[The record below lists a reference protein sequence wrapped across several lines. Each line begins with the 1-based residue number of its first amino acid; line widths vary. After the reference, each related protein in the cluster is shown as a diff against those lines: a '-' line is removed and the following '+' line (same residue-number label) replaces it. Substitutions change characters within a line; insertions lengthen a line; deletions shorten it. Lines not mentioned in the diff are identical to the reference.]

1 MKKLELS
8 VIIPTRN
15 RLDATIRTLL
25 SLTFQTLDQDLFEVI
40 VVDDGSIR
48 DTFHILKKLTHRLG
62 FRIIKNKDQ
71 GSAACARNVGWRKS
85 DGNIVVFLDCDM
97 IADPKLIEMHLDYH
111 GKPNS
116 DRDVVLGYRFLTV
129 ESVEYP
135 SFKNLNEIQDWAFS
149 IQLLP
154 DEREKFWRS
163 QSKVYYKQKADWG
176 CLYSH
181 NISLRKS
188 LIEQVGGFDDN
199 FGGCGGEDVELGYRL
214 FKISSNFIIGR
225 KAIGYHQYHPRSP
238 ERWKSNFS
246 NIEKIA
252 IKHPELSW
260 FKNKVLSEWRVAN
273 NTDHESQTIKTRQIR
288 DLLQ

>member
-97 IADPKLIEMHLDYH
+97 IADPKLI
-111 GKPNS
+111 
-116 DRDVVLGYRFLTV
+116 
-129 ESVEYP
+129 
-135 SFKNLNEIQDWAFS
+135 
-149 IQLLP
+149 
-154 DEREKFWRS
+154 
-163 QSKVYYKQKADWG
+163 
-176 CLYSH
+176 
-181 NISLRKS
+181 
-188 LIEQVGGFDDN
+188 
-199 FGGCGGEDVELGYRL
+199 
-214 FKISSNFIIGR
+214 
-225 KAIGYHQYHPRSP
+225 
-238 ERWKSNFS
+238 
-246 NIEKIA
+246 
-252 IKHPELSW
+252 
-260 FKNKVLSEWRVAN
+260 
-273 NTDHESQTIKTRQIR
+273 
-288 DLLQ
+288 